1 MQDVRV
7 LRLESCSV
15 AARTRGVLLR
25 RWQNDDK
32 FLPAETAHKVICPNP
47 LGERHCDFPQH
58 SITRLVPIGVVEA
71 FEMVQIDHEDSQ
83 RLRRSRRA
91 PYLAFQYLL
100 QVTAVIQTG
109 QGIAHRLGSQ
119 RFPQPYVG
127 NGQSNLSRKSRLE
140 RDLGWVQLRSLVGGL
155 KVYDAQG
162 LTLRQDRDTQ
172 VCIIGARRV
181 RAGRRRIACQDQMR
195 MSGAQSPA

>member
-32 FLPAETAHKVICPNP
+32 FLPAETAHKVLCPNP

-100 QVTAVIQTG
+100 QVPAALQNAPMTAPPHGV
-109 QGIAHRLGSQ
+109 
-119 RFPQPYVG
+119 
-127 NGQSNLSRKSRLE
+127 
-140 RDLGWVQLRSLVGGL
+140 D
-155 KVYDAQG
+155 
-162 LTLRQDRDTQ
+162 TL
-172 VCIIGARRV
+172 
-181 RAGRRRIACQDQMR
+181 
-195 MSGAQSPA
+195 PHP